1 MKTTEEFMRDL
12 PRTPIYRQVEHVHSI
27 LLFLYGQSAHGYGE
41 NAVEMA
47 EHSLRQIAI
56 ASVSMLTPEE
66 RYAEQMRRERVDH
79 PLTRPLPNFHEAM
92 REAFGNMSGTIRRMR
107 LLAPSPEAKEDR
119 AAREYRRMLR
129 SQRTQARVHLQ
140 REVARVRREL
150 GLNETGAG
158 Q

>member
-12 PRTPIYRQVEHVHSI
+12 PRTPIYRQVEHVHS
-27 LLFLYGQSAHGYGE
+27 LLVFLYGQAGPGNE
-41 NAVEMA
+41 AVMEAA
-47 EHSLRQIAI
+47 EYSLHAIAT